1 MTRERQDQFAKD
13 LLAAVLEPL
22 GNVIAGKEL
31 LAEPLKVDISF
42 EATAAL
48 EPELLEQYGLPGR
61 LVAGRAYFE
70 PYRHSLE
77 ADHLWNAAAKLSM
90 SWLAARRK
98 VEKASAVL
106 EGHMWVVTPSAP
118 ENLVKEAGLK
128 PLWENDG
135 RDWWALKTWPKGV
148 YQQSK
153 LLPLGLVVLDEL
165 PEDRQT
171 LTLRLMGRGRTL
183 KRAVAELKGL
193 AENDPL
199 RTPVLNLLEKWR
211 IIQTPV
217 LELDPQEQEVVMNAM
232 KTYQQWS
239 EERRQ
244 EGRLEGMQQGMQQGR
259 LEGMQQGM
267 QQGNQRRRAA
277 ASTALQRFWPR
288 LYGPLPESLKVA
300 IESCADADQLEAAM
314 NALATAPSEEQAQR
328 ELLELLAHRT

>member
-1 MTRERQDQFAKD
+1 MTRERHDQFAKD
-13 LLAAVLEPL
+13 LFAAVLEPL
-22 GNVIAGKEL
+22 GNIVAGQEL

-42 EATAAL
+42 EATGPL
-48 EPELLEQYGLPGR
+48 DPEVLEQHGLPGR

-77 ADHLWNAAAKLSM
+77 AEHLWNAAAKLSM

-106 EGHMWVVTPSAP
+106 EGALWVVTPSAP
-118 ENLVKEAGLK
+118 EKLVREAGLK
-128 PLWENDG
+128 SLWENDG
-135 RDWWALKTWPKGV
+135 RDWWALKKWPTGV

-193 AENDPL
+193 AEDDPL

-211 IIQTPV
+211 IIQAPV
-217 LELDPQEQEVVMNAM
+217 SELDPQEQEVVMNVM

-244 EGRLEGMQQGMQQGR
+244 EGRQEGR
-259 LEGMQQGM
+259 LEGM

-288 LYGPLPESLKVA
+288 LYGPLPEPLKVA

-314 NALATAPSEEQAQR
+314 NALATASSEEQAQR
-328 ELLELLAHRT
+328 ELVELLANRT